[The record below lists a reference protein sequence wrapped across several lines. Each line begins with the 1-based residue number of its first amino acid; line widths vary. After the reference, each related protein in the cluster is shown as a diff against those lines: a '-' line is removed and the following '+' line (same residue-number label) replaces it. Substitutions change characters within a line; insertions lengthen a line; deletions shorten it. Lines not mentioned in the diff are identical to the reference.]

1 MGDNLE
7 SVPTVIAPASKS
19 EFHRALIM
27 AALTQSDCKIFGYSN
42 CADVKETI
50 GALTALGVK
59 ISKIDGSLAVDGSE
73 IKKIKPLSSISPKAH
88 LLLGFASRFGR
99 SRPFGQNFCRQK
111 ALCQI

>member
-27 AALTQSDCKIFGYSN
+27 AALTQSACKIFGYSN

-50 GALTALGVK
+50 GALTALGVR
-59 ISKIDGSLAVDGSE
+59 ISKIDGGLAVDGSE
-73 IKKIKPLSSISPKAH
+73 IKKNQTVKLDISE
-88 LLLGFASRFGR
+88 
-99 SRPFGQNFCRQK
+99 
-111 ALCQI
+111 